1 MLDYKAVLAHY
12 PTAVPRYTS
21 YPTAPHFKDGV
32 GQNVFNDLVSQVT
45 KDQVVSVYIHI
56 PYCDKLCW
64 FCGCNTKHTL
74 KYAPVARYMNYLI
87 REIELLGNRLSFK
100 PNIQQI
106 HLGGGS
112 PSLLKSEDFIR
123 LRDALDE
130 VFEFLPESEVS
141 VEIDPSD
148 VNHDMLNGIKEF
160 GVTRASIGVQDFHPD
175 VQKAINRPQSFELTR
190 DVVASLRELGIGSIN
205 IDALYGLPR
214 QSYGRLMDTI
224 SKCISLKP
232 DRMALF
238 GYAHVPWVK
247 KHQNMIAQDDLP
259 DSNARFE
266 HALAASQMLV
276 AAGYDPIG
284 IDHFA
289 KPDDSLAIAA
299 KSGRIHRNF
308 QGYTTDECHTLI
320 ALGGSSIGRT
330 KNGFYQN
337 LVATSSYQEMIENDE
352 FAAAKGLFLSEDDK
366 VRAHFIERIMCDF
379 KFDFSQLDVGEKS
392 LGLYRQIAIDFII
405 NDPFKLAKME
415 DDVFEIL
422 PEGRAFTRIIASQFD
437 AYLDQASFKYSKAV

>member
-21 YPTAPHFKDGV
+21 YPTAPHFKEGAGQGV
-32 GQNVFNDLVSQVT
+32 FSDLIANLTENEPVSI
-45 KDQVVSVYIHI
+45 YIHI

-87 REIELLGNRLSFK
+87 REIELLGQTLSFRPK
-100 PNIQQI
+100 IQQI

-112 PSLLKSEDFIR
+112 PSLLKSEDFTR
-123 LRDALDE
+123 LRKALDD
-130 VFEFLPESEVS
+130 VFEFLSESEVS

-148 VNHDMLNGIKEF
+148 VSDDMLEGIKEF

-190 DVVASLRELGIGSIN
+190 DVVASLRALGIRSIN
-205 IDALYGLPR
+205 IDSLYGLPR
-214 QSYGRLMDTI
+214 QSFGRLMDTI

-259 DSNARFE
+259 DSNTRFE
-266 HALAASQMLV
+266 HALAASQMLMG
-276 AAGYDPIG
+276 AGYDAIG

-299 KSGRIHRNF
+299 RTGRIHRNF

-337 LVATSSYQEMIENDE
+337 LVATSSYQDKIENDE
-352 FAAAKGLFLSEDDK
+352 FAAAKGLFLSPDDK
-366 VRAHFIERIMCDF
+366 VRAQIIERIMCDF
-379 KFDFSQLDVGEKS
+379 KIDLSQLNLDANSVEF
-392 LGLYRQIAIDFII
+392 YRQIAEDFVTD
-405 NDPFKLAKME
+405 DPFNLAKLE
-415 DDVFEIL
+415 GEVFEIL

-437 AYLDQASFKYSKAV
+437 SYLNQASFKYSKAV

>member
-21 YPTAPHFKDGV
+21 YPTAPHFKESV
-32 GQNVFNDLVSQVT
+32 GQNVFSDLIANLTEDEPVSI
-45 KDQVVSVYIHI
+45 YIHI

-87 REIELLGNRLSFK
+87 REIELLGQSLSFRPK
-100 PNIQQI
+100 IQQI

-112 PSLLKSEDFIR
+112 PSLLKSEDFTR
-123 LRDALDE
+123 LRKALDD
-130 VFEFLPESEVS
+130 VFEFLSESEVS

-148 VNHDMLNGIKEF
+148 VSDDMLEGIKAF

-175 VQKAINRPQSFELTR
+175 VQKAINRPQSFELTK
-190 DVVASLRELGIGSIN
+190 DVVASLRQLGITSIN

-224 SKCISLKP
+224 SKCISLQP

-266 HALAASQMLV
+266 HALAASQMLMG
-276 AAGYDPIG
+276 ASYDAIG

-299 KSGRIHRNF
+299 RTGRIHRNF

-330 KNGFYQN
+330 RNGFYQN
-337 LVATSSYQEMIENDE
+337 LVATSSYQDKILNNE
-352 FAAAKGLFLSEDDK
+352 FAAAKGLFLSQDDK
-366 VRAHFIERIMCDF
+366 VRAHIIERIMCDF
-379 KFDFSQLDVGEKS
+379 KIDFSQLNMDAKS
-392 LGLYRQIAIDFII
+392 VDFYRQIAMDFVAD
-405 NDPFKLAKME
+405 DPFNLAKLE
-415 DDVFEIL
+415 GEVFEIL
-422 PEGRAFTRIIASQFD
+422 LEGRAFTRIIASQFD
-437 AYLDQASFKYSKAV
+437 AYLNQASFKYSKAV

>member
-21 YPTAPHFKDGV
+21 YPTAPHFKEGV
-32 GQNVFNDLVSQVT
+32 GQDVFSDLIVNLTEDEPVSI
-45 KDQVVSVYIHI
+45 YIHI

-74 KYAPVARYMNYLI
+74 NYAPVARYMNYLI
-87 REIELLGNRLSFK
+87 REIELLGQTLSFRPK
-100 PNIQQI
+100 IQQI

-112 PSLLKSEDFIR
+112 PSLLKSEDFTR
-123 LRDALDE
+123 LRKALDD
-130 VFEFLPESEVS
+130 VFEFLSESEVS

-148 VNHDMLNGIKEF
+148 VSDDMLEGIKAF

-190 DVVASLRELGIGSIN
+190 DVVASLRQLGISSIN

-214 QSYGRLMDTI
+214 QSYGRMMDTI
-224 SKCISLKP
+224 SKCISLQP

-247 KHQNMIAQDDLP
+247 KHQNMINQDDLP

-266 HALAASQMLV
+266 HALAASQMLMG
-276 AAGYDPIG
+276 AGYDAIG

-299 KSGRIHRNF
+299 RTGRIHRNF

-337 LVATSSYQEMIENDE
+337 LVATSSYQDKIENNE
-352 FAAAKGLFLSEDDK
+352 FAAAKGLFLSQDDK
-366 VRAHFIERIMCDF
+366 VRAHIIERIMCDF
-379 KFDFSQLDVGEKS
+379 KIDFSQLNLDAKS
-392 LGLYRQIAIDFII
+392 VDFYRQIALDFIAD
-405 NDPFKLAKME
+405 DPFNLAKLE
-415 DDVFEIL
+415 GDVFEVL
-422 PEGRAFTRIIASQFD
+422 PEGRAFTRIIAAQFD
-437 AYLDQASFKYSKAV
+437 AYLNQATFKYSKAV

>member
-1 MLDYKAVLAHY
+1 M
-12 PTAVPRYTS
+12 
-21 YPTAPHFKDGV
+21 
-32 GQNVFNDLVSQVT
+32 
-45 KDQVVSVYIHI
+45 
-56 PYCDKLCW
+56 
-64 FCGCNTKHTL
+64 
-74 KYAPVARYMNYLI
+74 
-87 REIELLGNRLSFK
+87 
-100 PNIQQI
+100 
-106 HLGGGS
+106 
-112 PSLLKSEDFIR
+112 
-123 LRDALDE
+123 
-130 VFEFLPESEVS
+130 S

-148 VNHDMLNGIKEF
+148 VSDDMLEGIKEF

-190 DVVASLRELGIGSIN
+190 DVVASLRALGIRSIN
-205 IDALYGLPR
+205 IDSLYGLPR
-214 QSYGRLMDTI
+214 QSFGRLMDTI

-259 DSNARFE
+259 DSNTRFE
-266 HALAASQMLV
+266 HALAASQMLMG
-276 AAGYDPIG
+276 AGYDAIG

-299 KSGRIHRNF
+299 RTGRIHRNF

-337 LVATSSYQEMIENDE
+337 LVATSSYQDKIENDE
-352 FAAAKGLFLSEDDK
+352 FAAAKGLFLSPDDK
-366 VRAHFIERIMCDF
+366 VRAQIIERIMCDF
-379 KFDFSQLDVGEKS
+379 KIDLSQLNLDANSVEF
-392 LGLYRQIAIDFII
+392 YRQIAEDFVTD
-405 NDPFKLAKME
+405 DPFNLAKLE
-415 DDVFEIL
+415 GEVFEIL

-437 AYLDQASFKYSKAV
+437 SYLNQASFKYSKAV

>member
-32 GQNVFNDLVSQVT
+32 GQDVFSDLIANLTEDEPVSI
-45 KDQVVSVYIHI
+45 YIHI

-87 REIELLGNRLSFK
+87 REIELLEQKLSFK
-100 PNIQQI
+100 PKIQHI

-112 PSLLKSEDFIR
+112 PSLLKSEDFTR
-123 LRDALDE
+123 LRKALDD
-130 VFEFLPESEVS
+130 VFEFLSESEVS

-148 VNHDMLNGIKEF
+148 VSDDMLEGIKAF

-190 DVVASLRELGIGSIN
+190 DVVASLRQLGISSIN

-259 DSNARFE
+259 DSNTRFE
-266 HALAASQMLV
+266 HAFAASQMLMG
-276 AAGYDPIG
+276 AGYDAIG

-299 KSGRIHRNF
+299 RNGRIHRNF
-308 QGYTTDECHTLI
+308 QGYITDECHTLI

-330 KNGFYQN
+330 RNGFYQN
-337 LVATSSYQEMIENDE
+337 LVATSSYQDKIENDE
-352 FAAAKGLFLSEDDK
+352 FAAAKGLFLSQDDQ
-366 VRAHFIERIMCDF
+366 VRAQIIERIMCDF
-379 KFDFSQLDVGEKS
+379 KIDFSQLNLDAKFVDF
-392 LGLYRQIAIDFII
+392 YRQIAMDFIAD
-405 NDPFKLAKME
+405 DPFNLAKLE
-415 DDVFEIL
+415 GDVFEIL
-422 PEGRAFTRIIASQFD
+422 TEGRAFTRIIASQFD
-437 AYLDQASFKYSKAV
+437 AYLKQASFKYSKAV